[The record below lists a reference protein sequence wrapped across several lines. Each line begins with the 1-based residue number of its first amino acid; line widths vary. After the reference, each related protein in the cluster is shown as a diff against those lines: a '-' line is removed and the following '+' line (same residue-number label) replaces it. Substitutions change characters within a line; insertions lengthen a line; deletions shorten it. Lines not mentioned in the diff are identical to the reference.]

1 MTAGEQLFI
10 GVFSTGI
17 AYADRT
23 IERHGDYKKLA
34 FLPFNTLELMI
45 EKDCPADLR
54 VLIVADA
61 AAIQARRGDT
71 QGALTAYGHAVALS
85 PESGLYR
92 LNLAILQDRAGMA
105 QDAALSY
112 AKALQSLDGN
122 DTLPIP
128 VDQVRARL
136 RYLQSR

>member
-61 AAIQARRGDT
+61 ATIQARRGERYQVT
-71 QGALTAYGHAVALS
+71 TSGQTVLLGGCGA
-85 PESGLYR
+85 
-92 LNLAILQDRAGMA
+92 
-105 QDAALSY
+105 
-112 AKALQSLDGN
+112 
-122 DTLPIP
+122 
-128 VDQVRARL
+128 
-136 RYLQSR
+136 